1 MRLICART
9 AVNGIVLTLL
19 LAASS
24 AAQTMEKVDFFPDS
38 IAEKDDHVVRLSG
51 GSSWLL
57 ANRTTAL
64 AAADVLVVMRD
75 VVVDGKR
82 VPTAFLYVGGEEI
95 PAKHVEGVYPK
106 NVAYLTR
113 VVAAEAGTTLRLAD
127 GTELSVPRLD
137 RYAASRWTP
146 PYKALLTEGRIYL
159 YNLKEN
165 RRVLVQP
172 AKSQSTKPK

>member
-1 MRLICART
+1 MRLTCART
-9 AVNGIVLTLL
+9 ATNVIVLTLL

-24 AAQTMEKVDFFPDS
+24 AAQTMEKVDYFPDS

-57 ANRTTAL
+57 ANRTTAV

-95 PAKHVEGVYPK
+95 PARHVEGVYPK

-113 VVAAEAGTTLRLAD
+113 VVAAEDGSALRLAD
-127 GTELSVPRLD
+127 GTVLNVQRMD
-137 RYAASRWTP
+137 RFAISRWTP
-146 PYKALLTEGRIYL
+146 PYKALLTENRIYL

-165 RRVLVQP
+165 RRVWVQP
-172 AKSQSTKPK
+172 AKSK